1 MPPVSSNDL
10 ETCRSQ
16 SERFV
21 PVVNATEGFL
31 PGALFPIACAVRISA
46 QKGQS
51 LRVFMYDFTLG
62 DHSTRRTRND
72 ATQDCPQ
79 FYLEIIERATP
90 DVTTERETH
99 RRCPQH
105 QRVIYTS
112 VGHVID
118 VRIHDVIDARAKFI
132 FEYLGK
138 DMLLDLLQLFNSFYF

>member
-1 MPPVSSNDL
+1 M
-10 ETCRSQ
+10 
-16 SERFV
+16 
-21 PVVNATEGFL
+21 
-31 PGALFPIACAVRISA
+31 
-46 QKGQS
+46 
-51 LRVFMYDFTLG
+51 RVFMYDFALG

-132 FEYLGK
+132 FEYLGTEFYIVFFY
-138 DMLLDLLQLFNSFYF
+138 LLQLFTSFYF